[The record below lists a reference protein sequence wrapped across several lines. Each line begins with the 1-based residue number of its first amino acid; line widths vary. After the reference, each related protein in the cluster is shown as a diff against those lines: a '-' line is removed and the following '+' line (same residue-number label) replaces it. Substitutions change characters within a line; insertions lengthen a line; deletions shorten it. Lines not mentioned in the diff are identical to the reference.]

1 MRLSNPHITSKRLR
15 HHRTWRQLILAN
27 EFSTYPSQSPIKN
40 VSSDTYRTCATITC
54 EVANILSL
62 PPSPPAPLPRCGRG
76 AGGEGGSVDSRRIA
90 PTPLIPPSSP
100 AAWERKGG

>member
-1 MRLSNPHITSKRLR
+1 MRLSNPHITSERLR
-15 HHRTWRQLILAN
+15 HHRTWRQLTLAN

-54 EVANILSL
+54 EVANMLSL

-76 AGGEGGSVDSRRIA
+76 VSWVWSR
-90 PTPLIPPSSP
+90 
-100 AAWERKGG
+100 